1 MSPTAPEGEDHP
13 TPTDPEDAR
22 RIVDRLEDAH
32 VDVEAV
38 RARDERESR
47 SGPESRSESGSGSGS
62 ESRSESNA
70 EDTAPPVPGTP
81 EPPD

>member
-38 RARDERESR
+38 RARDERESG
-47 SGPESRSESGSGSGS
+47 SGPESRSDSGS
-62 ESRSESNA
+62 ESGSESAA